1 MKKLNILLVLLVV
14 FTLLLTA
21 CQPQP
26 TPAPA
31 EPTQPPAAEQP
42 PAEQPTEAPPAEQP
56 TQPPA
61 PEATEPPAPPPAEGA
76 LNLIMVQH
84 ALCAWDSFWC
94 TVEDGIKTA
103 AAQMGVEV
111 TILGPD
117 KFDLEKTA
125 SLIDQAV
132 AAQPDGIG
140 LTVTDPVL
148 FKEPIM
154 KALDAGIPVLAYNAG
169 KGPLEDGI
177 PYMTYLGMDEY
188 QGGYQSGQR
197 MAAAGASSGVCIN
210 HQVGHAG
217 LDARCKG
224 FVDAFTEKDL
234 PAEVLAIKGEDA
246 AQSQTTISDFYAA
259 NPDVDAFLTLGPSGA
274 NPFYAFLEAEQP
286 DGVMHGTFDLS
297 PEIEANIQDG
307 TTMFAV
313 DQQPFLQGYN
323 AVVYLVLANKYGIR
337 PALPVTATGPGFI
350 DKNLVGKATQP
361 DRPVKLIM
369 VQHALCAYDP
379 YWCVVEIG
387 MQEAAEHMGAE
398 LTILGPDKF
407 DVEKTAALID
417 QAVASAPDGMGVV
430 ITDNQMF
437 KPPLMK
443 AVDAGIPLVAYD
455 TGLGP
460 EADGIPYMTFWG
472 AEDYV
477 QGYYSGV
484 RMGDEGATKGVCI
497 NHQVGQTGL
506 DARCRGFVD
515 ALAEKGIPAEVL
527 GVKGEDAAQVQT
539 TISDYYT
546 ANPDVNAFLNLG
558 PAGSDPFYAFVE
570 AEGIQ
575 PGQIIHG
582 TFDISPAGV
591 KAIKDGV
598 TLFILDAQPYLIG
611 YGTVESLVN
620 YLRYNIT
627 PATGISATGPGFIDK
642 SNVDSVEALAGTY
655 R

>member
-1 MKKLNILLVLLVV
+1 MKKVYLALTSIVVLAMLLAACK
-14 FTLLLTA
+14 TTPTTA
-21 CQPQP
+21 P
-26 TPAPA
+26 
-31 EPTQPPAAEQP
+31 
-42 PAEQPTEAPPAEQP
+42 EA

-61 PEATEPPAPPPAEGA
+61 PTTEEP
-76 LNLIMVQH
+76 LKFIMVQH
-84 ALCAWDSFWC
+84 ALCSWDAFWC

-103 AAQMGVEV
+103 AGQMGIEV
-111 TILGPD
+111 TILGPA
-117 KFDLEKTA
+117 KFDLERTA

-132 AAQPDGIG
+132 AAQPNGIG

-177 PYMTYLGMDEY
+177 PYLTYLGMDEY
-188 QGGYQSGQR
+188 QGGFQSGTR
-197 MAAAGASSGVCIN
+197 LAAAGASRGVCIN

-224 FVDAFTEKDL
+224 FIDAFTEKGL
-234 PAEVLAIKGEDA
+234 TAEVLGVIGTDA
-246 AQSQTTISDFYAA
+246 AQTQTTISDFYAA
-259 NPDVDAFLTLGPSGA
+259 NPDINAFLTLGPSGA

-286 DGVMHGTFDLS
+286 EGVFHGTFDLS
-297 PEIEANIQDG
+297 PEIEAKIQDN
-307 TTMFAV
+307 TTLFAV

-323 AVVYLVLANKYGIR
+323 AVVYLMLANKFGIR

-361 DRPVKLIM
+361 DRAVKLIM

-379 YWCVVEIG
+379 YWCVVENG
-387 MQEAAEHMGAE
+387 MKDAAEAMNVD
-398 LTILGPDKF
+398 LTILGPADKF

-417 QAVASAPDGMGVV
+417 QAVASAPDGIGAV

-437 KPPLMK
+437 NPPLMK
-443 AVDAGIPLVAYD
+443 AIDAGIPVVAYD

-460 EADGIPYMTFWG
+460 EGDGIPYLTFWG

-477 QGYYSGV
+477 QGYYGGV
-484 RMGDEGATKGVCI
+484 RMAEEGAKKAVCI
-497 NHQVGQTGL
+497 NHQVGHTGL
-506 DARCRGFVD
+506 DARCKGFVD
-515 ALAEKGIPAEVL
+515 ALSEKGIPAEVL
-527 GVKGEDAAQVQT
+527 GVKGEDAAQTQT
-539 TISDYYT
+539 TISDYFT
-546 ANPDVNAFLNLG
+546 ANPDVDAFLNLG

-582 TFDISPAGV
+582 TFDISPAAV
-591 KAIKDGV
+591 QAIKDGT
-598 TLFILDAQPYLIG
+598 TLFVLDAQPYLIG
-611 YGTVESLVN
+611 YGTVESLAN

-642 SNVDSVEALAGTY
+642 SNVELVEALAGTY